1 MNAGGERR
9 KEGDLCPPS
18 QLRPAVPPW
27 TVRRVG
33 SDAVEAMAHRGDAVS
48 SLAPDPSP
56 SNGSPYDARRP
67 PLGGRGRISQR
78 GRQGTG
84 TPDKPADQD
93 QHHNPPNQRSHPSA
107 PHRPLDGTY
116 SQLRSG
122 VARRLTADTSNPE
135 GHEPCARPSGRQ
147 VPGSTPPSTQQRL
160 PQRIGPRARDPGRT
174 TRVPPGTPSRGRF
187 YGRNPAGTAGPG
199 GEAAAQNESACSYS
213 PAAAVP
219 THRPV
224 TD

>member
-135 GHEPCARPSGRQ
+135 GHEPCARPSGSRVARHHQ
-147 VPGSTPPSTQQRL
+147 RSNGFLSASDRVPATLAAPPGSHQAPLHADGFMGETPQ
-160 PQRIGPRARDPGRT
+160 GP
-174 TRVPPGTPSRGRF
+174 
-187 YGRNPAGTAGPG
+187 AGPG
-199 GEAAAQNESACSYS
+199 GEAAAQNESACPYS